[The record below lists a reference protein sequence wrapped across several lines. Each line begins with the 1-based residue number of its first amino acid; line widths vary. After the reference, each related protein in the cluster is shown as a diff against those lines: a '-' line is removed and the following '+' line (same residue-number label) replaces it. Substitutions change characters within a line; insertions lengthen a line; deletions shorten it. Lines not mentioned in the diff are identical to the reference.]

1 MVKLLYKCFV
11 SGYCL
16 MVVTKFYIL
25 QGVHPRRQNDTWRC
39 FKMLKNGSKK
49 YNQLIET
56 ELQMEKPVDEQ
67 RDLSGF
73 KSQPAHTKQLIRE

>member
-1 MVKLLYKCFV
+1 
-11 SGYCL
+11 
-16 MVVTKFYIL
+16 
-25 QGVHPRRQNDTWRC
+25 
-39 FKMLKNGSKK
+39 MLKNGSKK